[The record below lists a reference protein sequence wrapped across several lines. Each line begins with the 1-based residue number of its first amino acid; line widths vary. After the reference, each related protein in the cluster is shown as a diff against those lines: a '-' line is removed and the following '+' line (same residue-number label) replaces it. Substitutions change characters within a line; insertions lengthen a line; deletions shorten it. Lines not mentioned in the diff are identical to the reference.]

1 MFTVIN
7 SSRLNVALS
16 HARTYTRHSG
26 ASDNMYHW
34 RCMLSLFIYS
44 SAVFVIVGGQS
55 TIDDPD
61 NDSELTDIVAFVR
74 AELAKLVARNDILEA
89 KNDRLEEKVAKLEA
103 EQRVDC
109 KSLVFRSLKTNCW
122 VMRQKYTKLFSF
134 QSRNRL
140 S

>member
-1 MFTVIN
+1 M
-7 SSRLNVALS
+7 S
-16 HARTYTRHSG
+16 
-26 ASDNMYHW
+26 
-34 RCMLSLFIYS
+34 SLFIYS

-74 AELAKLVARNDILEA
+74 AELAKLSAKNDILEA

-109 KSLVFRSLKTNCW
+109 KSLVFRLTAWN
-122 VMRQKYTKLFSF
+122 
-134 QSRNRL
+134 
-140 S
+140 